1 VRVPTIVK
9 HCPLYFLAGFAEN
22 KRANLIISLLAIII
36 SLGFLTVLGGLVN
49 FNIQKRRSRK
59 ISLPW
64 FDPANITNI
73 SGIPTHVVTL
83 GEGAPLIFV
92 HGSQMNLYDWRF
104 NAGFFAKH
112 FKVYA
117 IDMPGCG
124 CTGKPDVDYSPDF
137 FAQFIFN
144 LMEHYSMDKASF
156 VASSWG
162 GGHVFHFALQHP
174 EKIDRLVMSSP
185 LEIR

>member
-1 VRVPTIVK
+1 MFIILLVIMFSIT
-9 HCPLYFLAGFAEN
+9 FLA
-22 KRANLIISLLAIII
+22 
-36 SLGFLTVLGGLVN
+36 VLCGLVN
-49 FNIQKRRSRK
+49 FQIQKSRSMK

-64 FDPANITNI
+64 FDPNNITNI
-73 SGIPTHVVTL
+73 SGIPTHLVTL
-83 GEGAPLIFV
+83 GEGDPLIFV

-104 NAGFFAKH
+104 NASFLAKH

-124 CTGKPDVDYSPDF
+124 CTGKPDVEYSPDY
-137 FAQFIFN
+137 FAQFIYN
-144 LMEHYSMDKASF
+144 LMDHYGMDKASF

-174 EKIDRLVMSSP
+174 EKVDRLVMSSP
-185 LEIR
+185 CGLRHQIPLLDRVLALPVLGTLV